1 MKIYIDALYYNE
13 MFYSTECCNTA
24 ATVEREM
31 KNLNSKS
38 SKTLAFKENIS
49 TRVMYWGWEDLIMHW
64 FNNGKD
70 FTPEDLTSYIKMI
83 VPKQQSCSIPTKPP
97 VLIPAQKALT

>member
-1 MKIYIDALYYNE
+1 MSKQQTENRRKKDIHRDKTVLAVSEKYIDALYYNE
-13 MFYSTECCNTA
+13 MFYSTDCCNTA

-38 SKTLAFKENIS
+38 SKILAFKENIS

-64 FNNGKD
+64 YKNGKD
-70 FTPEDLTSYIKMI
+70 FTPKEI
-83 VPKQQSCSIPTKPP
+83 
-97 VLIPAQKALT
+97 A